1 MSNLT
6 LTPAGV
12 TMSSREIAELTGK
25 RHDHVLRDIRAMLTE
40 LHGEDRL
47 PSFEETVERP
57 NPSGGAPI
65 KSIALRLPRRE
76 VEILLTGYS
85 VPLRAKVID
94 RLRELEEKPKPPAE
108 LSHLEILQLAIESGQ
123 KLIAAEAER
132 DKSIR
137 DAVVTVE
144 RVLHGLLGKA
154 SPGKVLQVSHRNSES
169 PGAKRTREW
178 RERKKAAEALAKETR

>member
-1 MSNLT
+1 MSDLT
-6 LTPAGV
+6 ITPAGV

-47 PSFEETVERP
+47 PSFEETVVRP

-65 KSIALRLPRRE
+65 KSTALRLPRRE

-94 RLRELEEKPKPPAE
+94 RLRELEDKPKPPAE
-108 LSHLEILQLAIESGQ
+108 LSHLEILQLAIDSGQ

-132 DKSIR
+132 DKAIR

-144 RVLHGLLGKA
+144 QVLHGLLGKA
-154 SPGKVLQVSHRNSES
+154 SPGNVLQVSHRNPES
-169 PGAKRTREW
+169 PGAKRTRAY
-178 RERKKAAEALAKETR
+178 RERKKAAAESSGVIK